1 MSETMSHV
9 ERVLW
14 RIAELGARCS
24 QQAATGERG
33 PLWAELEQTIAGLED
48 DFEAA
53 RQAVDIAPEQ
63 VRTLEG
69 RLKVAQQERD
79 REKAKVRE
87 LVADAE
93 AARRERDRAVEK
105 ARKAIAITTEAKS
118 AALEARSTAAECVAR
133 ASAAENTAR
142 KAMAARA
149 QAVASRDEAVNAL
162 AEALTSRDRA
172 VNALADAV
180 ATGERAADARDEA
193 LGLPTTPTL
202 RALEALQRPH
212 HRTGSSPR
220 GGSQANR
227 MRPWTPWP
235 PGPKAPS
242 WCCPACRSPTLRSAR
257 SPAAAGLTGSRHGR
271 SGPAPTAPT
280 SPMSPARWS
289 TSPEADEIHLDDS
302 KEGEEVG
309 EPRYLNV
316 AATIAQLLPQDLGP
330 LLLSGTT
337 VVRREG
343 RLCATVAVARGTPT
357 PTWHRP
363 NASPTPAS
371 KWTGR
376 RTPVWASRTLLNPPR
391 GGRHQG
397 STGAGVV
404 EERSRLRRRQHV
416 HHVEH
421 ALDRLGRASRGAD
434 GPPMSVATQ
443 PGLIE
448 TTIVP

>member
-193 LGLPTTPTL
+193 LASRDTTL
-202 RALEALQRPH
+202 RALEALHARI
-212 HRTGSSPR
+212 TELE
-220 GGSQANR
+220 A
-227 MRPWTPWP
+227 
-235 PGPKAPS
+235 ALE
-242 WCCPACRSPTLRSAR
+242 AAR
-257 SPAAAGLTGSRHGR
+257 SEPNEAMDTMAARAEGAVVVLPGMAIPDAPVGPITSGSRVDWQ
-271 SGPAPTAPT
+271 PTW
-280 SPMSPARWS
+280 SEWARPDGADVADEPRQVVDV
-289 TSPEADEIHLDDS
+289 TEADEIHLDDS

-343 RLCATVAVARGTPT
+343 RLCATVAVAGPDTDMAQAERFTDAGFKVDWTS
-357 PTWHRP
+357 
-363 NASPTPAS
+363 NA
-371 KWTGR
+371 R
-376 RTPVWASRTLLNPPR
+376 M
-391 GGRHQG
+391 
-397 STGAGVV
+397 GV
-404 EERSRLRRRQHV
+404 
-416 HHVEH
+416 
-421 ALDRLGRASRGAD
+421 
-434 GPPMSVATQ
+434 
-443 PGLIE
+443 
-448 TTIVP
+448 